1 MININE
7 LLDIVK
13 KKYTLTP
20 INTAAYDNLK
30 VKGMKFD
37 IKAFKADRLGHVS
50 IMNASVFLGLMKMD
64 TLIINPIELDLPL
77 YSYDR
82 ILAMG
87 NDTLITEMY
96 DTMVVKNTFES
107 LDSVIAKYTHLPKRD
122 AGKHWYDDI
131 KLSQSISFKGKKD
144 ISSDF
149 DNLSIEHL
157 KSFLDT
163 PASQV
168 TDFDTKKALALR
180 YVNGLLENGGPST
193 DVFVKGIGK
202 VATEELVHKI
212 LFGV

>member
-1 MININE
+1 
-7 LLDIVK
+7 
-13 KKYTLTP
+13 
-20 INTAAYDNLK
+20 
-30 VKGMKFD
+30 
-37 IKAFKADRLGHVS
+37 
-50 IMNASVFLGLMKMD
+50 
-64 TLIINPIELDLPL
+64 
-77 YSYDR
+77 
-82 ILAMG
+82 MG

-107 LDSVIAKYTHLPKRD
+107 LDSVIAKYNHLPQRD

-202 VATEELVHKI
+202 VATEELFHKI

>member
-1 MININE
+1 MIDLNELINI
-7 LLDIVK
+7 IK
-13 KKYTLTP
+13 KQYELTP
-20 INTAAYDNLK
+20 INTSAYNDLK

-37 IKAFKADRLGHVS
+37 IKAYHANGLGHVS
-50 IMNASVFLGLMKMD
+50 TMSASGLFGLMKMD
-64 TLIINPIELDLPL
+64 TLIINPIELDLPI

-96 DTMVVKNTFES
+96 DTMIEKVDFS
-107 LDSVIAKYTHLPKRD
+107 QLDDLIANNQQLPKRD

-131 KLSQSISFKGKKD
+131 KLSQSISYKGKKD
-144 ISSDF
+144 ISLDF
-149 DNLSIEHL
+149 DNLTVEYL

-163 PASQV
+163 PASQI
-168 TDFDTKKALALR
+168 TDFVTKKALALR

-193 DVFVKGIGK
+193 NVFVKGIGIT
-202 VATEELVHKI
+202 ATEELFHKI